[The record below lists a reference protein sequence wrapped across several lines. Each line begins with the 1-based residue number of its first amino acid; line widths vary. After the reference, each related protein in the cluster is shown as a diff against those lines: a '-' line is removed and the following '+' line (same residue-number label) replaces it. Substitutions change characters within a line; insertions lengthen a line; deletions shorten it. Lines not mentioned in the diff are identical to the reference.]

1 MGRKKSNR
9 PVSRRQLPTIP
20 RIFDCPRCE
29 ATAIRISMQSD
40 IALVECGNC
49 LLKQTVTNLKSIEEP
64 VDIFGSFV
72 DEYYKNIDLQEM
84 GQPESEVSIEA
95 SETHTESQTGESSS
109 EELLEEQEVTESE
122 GQVEEQEEEEEHEE
136 PVTVGFVPRAKGD
149 VLKSKHKEK
158 DNKKKKLN
166 LSSLGKE

>member
-9 PVSRRQLPTIP
+9 PVRTRQLPTIP

-29 ATAIRISMQSD
+29 ATAIRISVQQD

-72 DEYYKNIDLQEM
+72 DEYYNNIELHEM
-84 GQPESEVSIEA
+84 PTMDTSSGIEDQA
-95 SETHTESQTGESSS
+95 ETSLDS
-109 EELLEEQEVTESE
+109 EELVEQDLTEESVEVEAGEEQAEESE
-122 GQVEEQEEEEEHEE
+122 EIQEE
-136 PVTVGFVPRAKGD
+136 PKTVGFVPRAKGD
-149 VLKSKHKEK
+149 VLKKKHKDK
-158 DNKKKKLN
+158 DNKKKKVN
-166 LSSLGKE
+166 LSSFGGS